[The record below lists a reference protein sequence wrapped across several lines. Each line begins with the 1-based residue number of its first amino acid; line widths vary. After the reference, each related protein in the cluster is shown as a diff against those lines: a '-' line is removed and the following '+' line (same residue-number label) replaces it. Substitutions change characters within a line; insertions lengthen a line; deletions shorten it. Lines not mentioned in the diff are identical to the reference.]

1 MNHVCLYLR
10 SISAACI
17 AALFATSAFALNVV
31 YDKGT
36 PQGHR
41 DWAERSHLR
50 EHMEVAAKRICEAL
64 YGDEPR
70 SRMHENFTISHYLA
84 PTRGGNPA
92 FASGRKITWKVG
104 EHPGGGELT
113 ECPGIIRRTARSAIS
128 TRRFPTGTST
138 ESSPKL
144 VRSGAS

>member
-1 MNHVCLYLR
+1 MNLVAANLR
-10 SISAACI
+10 IVSAACV

-31 YDKGT
+31 YDKST

-70 SRMHENFTISHYLA
+70 SRMHENFTISLYLA
-84 PTRGGNPA
+84 PTRGGNP
-92 FASGRKITWKVG
+92 
-104 EHPGGGELT
+104 
-113 ECPGIIRRTARSAIS
+113 RTA
-128 TRRFPTGTST
+128 
-138 ESSPKL
+138 
-144 VRSGAS
+144 